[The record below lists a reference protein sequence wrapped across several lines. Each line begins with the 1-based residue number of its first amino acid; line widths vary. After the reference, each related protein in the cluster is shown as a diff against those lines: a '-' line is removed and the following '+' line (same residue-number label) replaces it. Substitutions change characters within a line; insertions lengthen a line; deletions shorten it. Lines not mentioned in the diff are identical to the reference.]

1 MSDTEALLPYWAWNE
16 RCKLFKKKKEKC
28 NAWNVFYIKKKEI
41 NTIVRV
47 WHVVGTSKPLFKQ

>member
-1 MSDTEALLPYWAWNE
+1 MRDAS
-16 RCKLFKKKKEKC
+16 FSKKEKEKC

>member
-1 MSDTEALLPYWAWNE
+1 MRDASFSK
-16 RCKLFKKKKEKC
+16 RKKR
-28 NAWNVFYIKKKEI
+28 NAMHGMFFILKKKEI